1 VTLSNPAKLLRG
13 YISATGTTDSR
24 ELAAALDI
32 PLRTI
37 QRLKL
42 EVACAMDG
50 VSDGAKDA
58 ISGACA
64 SNTSANDAMGG
75 AGGAPTTPYM
85 SRAEATRTIEKAP
98 RVVIPARATFESLR
112 DESYQEVKQEPPLVP
127 QVGKKDDL
135 QPTHERVKFADGR
148 LTLFYGL
155 KAFWLEKFDNDEER
169 LELELTRA
177 AAYVQPNSSRALE
190 VQVSSQ
196 LARSA
201 ADKRD
206 RDKRYAAAAK
216 ASGKPTKA
224 QDHKPITIEPDR
236 MAELQRRADFY
247 RQIASE
253 NDSIMSGGSA

>member
-1 VTLSNPAKLLRG
+1 MTLSNPAKLLRG

-42 EVACAMDG
+42 EVAGAMDG
-50 VSDGAKDA
+50 VSADAKDA
-58 ISGACA
+58 ISGVCTN
-64 SNTSANDAMGG
+64 NTSANDAMDG
-75 AGGAPTTPYM
+75 AGGAPKTPYM
-85 SRAEATRTIEKAP
+85 ARAEATRTVEKSP

-112 DESYQEVKQEPPLVP
+112 DESYQEVKQDPPLVP
-127 QVGKKDDL
+127 QGGKKDDL
-135 QPTHERVKFADGR
+135 QPTHERVQFVNGR
-148 LTLFYGL
+148 LTLFNGL
-155 KAFWLEKFDNDEER
+155 KAFWLEKFDGDADR
-169 LELELTRA
+169 LDLALIQAAGFIQPHSTRPLEA
-177 AAYVQPNSSRALE
+177 
-190 VQVSSQ
+190 QVSSQ